1 MSGLLWVIF
10 IVAAIAAIW
19 WLQFKRKMRSPEE
32 GGDCGCGRG
41 SRCKSKKTNVSTD
54 H

>member
-19 WLQFKRKMRSPEE
+19 WLQFKRKMRSPEKW
-32 GGDCGCGRG
+32 R
-41 SRCKSKKTNVSTD
+41 
-54 H
+54 